1 MGISRVLDLITIA
14 GAPQRPYFVSVLVSL
29 ANTDLNLR
37 TRHKSVHKTLQPDPM
52 VCSPKQNKNPL
63 HLATCVNDT
72 QKVSL

>member
-52 VCSPKQNKNPL
+52 LTLPKQKTL
-63 HLATCVNDT
+63 YLATCINDT
-72 QKVSL
+72 QKVAL